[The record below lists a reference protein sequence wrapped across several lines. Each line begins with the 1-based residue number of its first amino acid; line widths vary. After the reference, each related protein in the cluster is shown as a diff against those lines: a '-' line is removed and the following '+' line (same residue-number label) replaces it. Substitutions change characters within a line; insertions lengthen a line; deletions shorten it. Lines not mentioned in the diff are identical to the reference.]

1 MLREKILHEDAF
13 RYRKRV
19 QEMKDMVAR
28 YRQRYN
34 KVAVVT
40 HFYAIEY
47 ISAMGYEEDGAPKYY
62 MDIKN
67 CTPYYSSL

>member
-1 MLREKILHEDAF
+1 
-13 RYRKRV
+13 
-19 QEMKDMVAR
+19 MKDMVAR